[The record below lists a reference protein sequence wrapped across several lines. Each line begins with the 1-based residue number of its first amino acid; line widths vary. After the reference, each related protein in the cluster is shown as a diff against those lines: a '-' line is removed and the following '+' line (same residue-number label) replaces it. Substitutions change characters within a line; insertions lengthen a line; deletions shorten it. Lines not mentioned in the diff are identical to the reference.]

1 MIPERIDGYLSRT
14 AQRIDPK
21 ALVVVTELPPG
32 TPVSSSEAMSIFAPE
47 VWVLRRPGHPDMRL
61 GTRTPTSF
69 GDALDALRAW
79 VAAQKAIRF
88 VSADVP
94 PGEAIITNGT
104 AAVRIVGLATEEQS

>member
-69 GDALDALRAW
+69 GDALDALRSW
-79 VAAQKAIRF
+79 VAAQKAQTCRNCGSDPHTPTCTIG
-88 VSADVP
+88 DP
-94 PGEAIITNGT
+94 
-104 AAVRIVGLATEEQS
+104 VGKARS